1 MSKEILLELKSINR
15 VFADKTRHI
24 KVLDDVSLQVH
35 KGEKVAIVGPSGSGK
50 SSLLYI
56 MGLLDKPTAGQ
67 VLYHKKDMV
76 HTDDKARSQQRNSA
90 LGFVYQYHHL
100 LPEFTALENVLMPAI
115 ISGHADK
122 HHETRAKQLLQKV
135 GVIQRA
141 GHYPSQLSGGEQQRV
156 AVARALLNKP
166 EVLFA
171 DEPTGNLDTQ
181 SADKVFALFE
191 ELAESEG
198 VTLVLV
204 THNHELASRCDNVY
218 KMDKGRLVKDGS

>member
-1 MSKEILLELKSINR
+1 MSKEILLELKNVNR

-24 KVLDDVSLQVH
+24 KVLDDVHLEVH

-67 VLYHKKDMV
+67 VLYHKKDMI
-76 HTDDKARSQQRNSA
+76 HIDDKARSKQRNKA

-115 ISGHADK
+115 ISGRADK
-122 HHETRAKQLLQKV
+122 THKERAKQLLQKV
-135 GVIQRA
+135 GVLQRA
-141 GHYPSQLSGGEQQRV
+141 NHYPSQLSGGEQQRV

-166 EVLFA
+166 EILFA
-171 DEPTGNLDTQ
+171 DEPTGNLDVE

-191 ELAESEG
+191 ELAKSEG
-198 VTLVLV
+198 VTLILV
-204 THNHELASRCDNVY
+204 THNHELARRCDSIY
-218 KMDKGRLVKDGS
+218 KMNQGRLVKDGR